1 MDPKSPTNDHSLVN
15 KHIQTLRNH
24 FAMEI
29 PIFYSLN
36 HEGSLQNL
44 PATITNLSEEEG
56 EITFAIV
63 PNESSTEQF
72 ITMDI
77 SEFISGLN
85 IGPSSPSL
93 LSKSFPQSNPN
104 ENCLGPMS
112 GPFYSRPFLP
122 YSILFYMK
130 GCVSPQQIVPLH
142 FIDLPLSLAIVVLA
156 THCFYSLYQPNLAV

>member
-1 MDPKSPTNDHSLVN
+1 MDPESSTKDNNLVN

-104 ENCLGPMS
+104 ENIS
-112 GPFYSRPFLP
+112 YF
-122 YSILFYMK
+122 
-130 GCVSPQQIVPLH
+130 
-142 FIDLPLSLAIVVLA
+142 DLPNNQGHPPKDTSSPSQTKNSLDDQNSMDSDLPPCSQPP
-156 THCFYSLYQPNLAV
+156 TSLQDANRFSVKLQH

>member
-1 MDPKSPTNDHSLVN
+1 MMDPKNPSNDHSLVN

-77 SEFISGLN
+77 SEFISGL
-85 IGPSSPSL
+85 I
-93 LSKSFPQSNPN
+93 FAADYQH
-104 ENCLGPMS
+104 
-112 GPFYSRPFLP
+112 
-122 YSILFYMK
+122 ILR
-130 GCVSPQQIVPLH
+130 GLVSDLYVPAH
-142 FIDLPLSLAIVVLA
+142 DREEDEK
-156 THCFYSLYQPNLAV
+156 

>member
-1 MDPKSPTNDHSLVN
+1 MDPESSTNDHSLVN

-29 PIFYSLN
+29 PILD

-63 PNESSTEQF
+63 PNENSPEQF

-77 SEFISGLN
+77 SEFISG
-85 IGPSSPSL
+85 
-93 LSKSFPQSNPN
+93 
-104 ENCLGPMS
+104 
-112 GPFYSRPFLP
+112 
-122 YSILFYMK
+122 
-130 GCVSPQQIVPLH
+130 V
-142 FIDLPLSLAIVVLA
+142 
-156 THCFYSLYQPNLAV
+156 